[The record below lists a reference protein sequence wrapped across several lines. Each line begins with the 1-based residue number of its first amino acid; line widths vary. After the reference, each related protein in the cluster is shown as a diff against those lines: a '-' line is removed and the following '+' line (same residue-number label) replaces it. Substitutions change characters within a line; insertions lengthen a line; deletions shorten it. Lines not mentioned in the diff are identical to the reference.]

1 MLQSRRRVLGMG
13 FAVALLTLVSP
24 RSTLALDGPPIP
36 EPTAALFR
44 QMIEQQIAAFRADNA
59 EAAYRFASPGI
70 QRRFPSAD
78 IFLDA
83 VRNGYQ
89 PVHRPRAYSFGPAI
103 ASHVGPT
110 QEVTITGPDGQPW
123 SALYTFEQ
131 QPDGTWRIS
140 GCFLRKLGVDA

>member
-1 MLQSRRRVLGMG
+1 MNLARRRFLVMG
-13 FAVALLTLVSP
+13 VALTAIAVAAP
-24 RSTLALDGPPIP
+24 RVASALDGPPVP
-36 EPTAALFR
+36 DDTAATFR
-44 QMIEQQIAAFRADNA
+44 DMIARQIDAFRADDA
-59 EAAYRFASPGI
+59 DAAYRFASPSI
-70 QRRFPSAD
+70 QRRFPTPS

-83 VRNGYQ
+83 VRKGYE
-89 PVHRPRAYSFGPAI
+89 PVHRPRAYTFGAAV

-123 SALYTFEQ
+123 AALYTFEQ